1 MTLGPFLILPYLC
14 MEVPFQC
21 SCLGTTLKGNSLDLG
36 QVGLGEGAGFP

>member
-1 MTLGPFLILPYLC
+1 MTLSPFLILPYLC

-21 SCLGTTLKGNSLDLG
+21 SCLGATPKGNSLDPE